1 MKRATA
7 QNVAME
13 AGVSKWTVIRAFT
26 PGASITEASKAKVL
40 EAAERLN
47 YRPNLLARSLAT
59 NSTHQVAVLVDDF
72 ANPHKLPFLEKLT
85 ASLQAEGLVTML
97 ININQHYNH
106 VHAILNADQRQV
118 DAIVLFGTAF
128 RDEMLTDHKLGR
140 TGPPMFVLARDSQI
154 EGVPA
159 ISCDAVVAIAEI
171 GKHLLERGY
180 RRPGFMA
187 GARTLSTALGRRRNF
202 KEFWRTAR
210 GVELVEM
217 SAERYSAEAGAQA
230 ARDYLSKVAPEDRID
245 VLMCENDA
253 LAFGAMD
260 VARSEFGL
268 RVPNDLA
275 IVGFDNAT
283 PAASPAYG
291 LTTYEQPTD
300 QMVKAAIDMILERAP
315 RETVNFK
322 GKLVVRDSA

>member
-7 QNVAME
+7 QNVAIE

-40 EAAERLN
+40 EAADRLN

-72 ANPHKLPFLEKLT
+72 ANPHKLPFLERLT
-85 ASLQAEGLVTML
+85 AGLQAEGLVTML

-128 RDEMLTDHKLGR
+128 RDETLTDNKVGR
-140 TGPPMFVLARDSQI
+140 GGPPMFVLARDSQI

-159 ISCDAVVAIAEI
+159 ISCDADVAIAEI
-171 GKHLLERGY
+171 GEHLLKKGY
-180 RRPGFMA
+180 RKPGFMA
-187 GARTLSTALGRRRNF
+187 GARTLSTALGRRRSF
-202 KEFWRTAR
+202 KEFWRAAL

-217 SAERYSAEAGAQA
+217 SAERYSAEAGAKA
-230 ARDYLSKVAPEDRID
+230 ARDSLSRVAPQDRID

-260 VARSEFGL
+260 VIRSEFGL
-268 RVPNDLA
+268 RVPDDLA
-275 IVGFDNAT
+275 VVGFDNTAA
-283 PAASPAYG
+283 AASPAYD

-300 QMVKAAIDMILERAP
+300 EMVKATIDMILERAP
-315 RETVNFK
+315 RETVNFH
-322 GKLVVRDSA
+322 GTLVVRGSA

>member
-85 ASLQAEGLVTML
+85 ASLQAEGLVTIL
-97 ININQHYNH
+97 ININQHYSH

-140 TGPPMFVLARDSQI
+140 GGPPMFVLARDSQI

-202 KEFWRTAR
+202 KEFWRTTIGR
-210 GVELVEM
+210 RTRRDVCRPLQRR
-217 SAERYSAEAGAQA
+217 SRRAG
-230 ARDYLSKVAPEDRID
+230 RPGLSVQSCAGRPDRCPH
-245 VLMCENDA
+245 VRKRCPR
-253 LAFGAMD
+253 
-260 VARSEFGL
+260 VRSDGCCPKRVRVTRAGRSRHCGL
-268 RVPNDLA
+268 RQRCPCGVTSIRP
-275 IVGFDNAT
+275 DN
-283 PAASPAYG
+283 
-291 LTTYEQPTD
+291 L
-300 QMVKAAIDMILERAP
+300 
-315 RETVNFK
+315 
-322 GKLVVRDSA
+322 